1 MRLSIDDV
9 ELGEELGTGTVGQ
22 VFRGR
27 LKQTDTPVAVKFL
40 QRAISDDELVR
51 ARFQREMSILERLEH
66 PHIIH
71 YYGGGRHDNQL
82 FYAMEILDGGNVQDL
97 LDKYGSLGWS
107 EVASIARQ
115 ICSALQHA
123 HNHGII
129 HRDLKPS
136 NIFITSDA
144 VAKLGDFG
152 IARDT
157 NAADLTSHGLTV
169 GTHAYMSPEQIRGDA
184 SVTGG
189 ADLYSLGCVLFEML
203 AGQRAFPGTN
213 FANLFEQHL
222 FKEPPRIREYCPA
235 LPTPMVEVV
244 DSLLQKDPA
253 DRPFNARAVQAV
265 MLRLIDEHGDAAEA
279 SSGKDVAAGE
289 VVDPGLETLKLK
301 LQPPPMHQANWPVLA
316 GVGVLAI
323 IIIAVAMMLG
333 QG

>member
-9 ELGEELGTGTVGQ
+9 ELGAELGTGTVGQ

-27 LKQTDTPVAVKFL
+27 LKQSDTPVAVKFL

-51 ARFQREMSILERLEH
+51 ARFEREMSILERLEH

-82 FYAMEILDGGNVQDL
+82 FYAMEIVDRGNVQDL
-97 LDKYGSLGWS
+97 LDKFGSLGWR

-157 NAADLTSHGLTV
+157 HAADITSHGLTV

-184 SVTGG
+184 SVTGQ

-222 FKEPPRIREYCPA
+222 FKEPPRIREYCPD
-235 LPTPMVEVV
+235 LPAAMIEVV
-244 DSLLQKDPA
+244 DSLLEKDPA

-265 MLRLIDEHGDAAEA
+265 MLRLIDEHAGA
-279 SSGKDVAAGE
+279 SDPSSSDDVAAGE
-289 VVDPGLETLKLK
+289 VVDPGLVTLKLK
-301 LQPPPMHQANWPVLA
+301 LQPPPMHQANWPILA
-316 GVGVLAI
+316 VVGALAMI
-323 IIIAVAMMLG
+323 IIVVAALMG